1 MSTDLES
8 PGQGVVV
15 PGEVV
20 PPANTGG
27 TFERQGDD
35 PARGGDVESRAK
47 AMGWVPKEQFRGP
60 PENWR
65 DADEFVRRGEEEVP
79 ILRERLRNTTRKLE
93 TIEQDFATRIDML
106 TRANNMA
113 LQRQREQLEAAYD
126 TAMRDAT
133 ANGDVTRFDQLN
145 RDKREAIHLHD
156 QRVREVIAGDQRQ
169 QQQPRQ
175 QQAPVE
181 VTDWINRNNWF
192 NSDPE
197 LQAAAAG
204 YSRKLELERPHLTL
218 AENLAATERYI
229 KQERYQDRFGGQP
242 RGAQVEGG
250 SRVSSSNGS
259 RRGASSLPPEARAA
273 ASRFVQQGLY
283 KSVDDYAKAYFEQEG
298 V

>member
-1 MSTDLES
+1 MSTETQN
-8 PGQGVVV
+8 QGVTV
-15 PGEVV
+15 PGEVT

-27 TFERQGDD
+27 TFERQGDETV
-35 PARGGDVESRAK
+35 RSGDVESRAK

-113 LQRQREQLEAAYD
+113 LQRQREQLEATYD
-126 TAMRDAT
+126 AAMRNAT
-133 ANGDVTRFDQLN
+133 ANGDVERFDQLN
-145 RDKREAIHLHD
+145 RDKREVLHQHD

-169 QQQPRQ
+169 PQ
-175 QQAPVE
+175 QQARQQAQPVE
-181 VTDWINRNNWF
+181 VTDWINRNAWF

-204 YSRKLELERPHLTL
+204 YSRKLELERPHLSL
-218 AENLAATERYI
+218 SENLAATERYI
-229 KQERYQDRFGGQP
+229 KQERYQDRFGGQV
-242 RGAQVEGG
+242 RGAQVESG

-273 ASRFVQQGLY
+273 ATRFVQQGLY
-283 KSVDDYAKAYFEQEG
+283 KNVDEYAKAYYEQEG